1 MIRRAPKQVA
11 LPAGTFPTLT
21 RAQAQATAEGATHFS
36 MRGSCVI
43 AHRPSK
49 ARPGEEA
56 LCALVQQ
63 TDGTWR
69 SEGWVS

>member
-1 MIRRAPKQVA
+1 MRRARRQVA
-11 LPAGTFPTLT
+11 LTAGTFPTLT
-21 RAQAQATAEGATHFS
+21 RAQAQATAEGATRFS

-56 LCALVQQ
+56 LCAIVQQ
-63 TDGTWR
+63 TDGSWR
-69 SEGWVS
+69 YEGWVS